1 MEYFDSKVLE
11 SFMIPED
18 SIATEGIIGKAFN
31 LIVAF
36 VKFIIRM
43 IGNLIS
49 IIGKILGKFAHGKTV
64 HNDKETYKKNQE
76 LVNKYYDTITGV
88 HFDMQKIVFEIATL
102 ANIANARFFIK
113 EMFDSD
119 KDNIDKGY
127 DKFAKD
133 CNIINKELSGKVLF
147 LNKAEYDSYTSTLNK
162 SKEKLEK
169 CKGALQKVLDKVKD
183 ETSQENNEIIS
194 ETQKRSAY
202 YLNMMSKVSSLYTTT
217 CNTLN
222 KCISSDIITM
232 EDVMK
237 YHDFEKHD

>member
-11 SFMIPED
+11 SFMIPEE
-18 SIATEGIIGKAFN
+18 SIVTEGIIGKAFN
-31 LIVAF
+31 LIVTF

-102 ANIANARFFIK
+102 ANVANARFFIK

-119 KDNIDKGY
+119 KDDIDKGY

-147 LNKAEYDSYTSTLNK
+147 LNVAEYDSYTSILNE

-183 ETSQENNEIIS
+183 ETSQANNEIIS

-217 CNTLN
+217 CNTLS
-222 KCISSDIITM
+222 KCISSDVITL

-237 YHDFEKHD
+237 YHDFEKHE

>member
-11 SFMIPED
+11 SFMIPEE

-64 HNDKETYKKNQE
+64 HNDKETYQENKK
-76 LVNKYYDTITGV
+76 LVDKYWKLISEVHYTMCDLTSQISIYASSSNTYLYGDSNE
-88 HFDMQKIVFEIATL
+88 HFDLKKSRIDNDFEK
-102 ANIANARFFIK
+102 FIQ
-113 EMFDSD
+113 
-119 KDNIDKGY
+119 
-127 DKFAKD
+127 D

-147 LNKAEYDSYTSTLNK
+147 LNETKYDIYTSTLNK
-162 SKEKLEK
+162 AKEELEK
-169 CKGALQKVLDKVKD
+169 DKGKLQKTLDEAEKESNK
-183 ETSQENNEIIS
+183 ENPENIAEF
-194 ETQKRSAY
+194 QRRSAY
-202 YLNMMSKVSSLYTTT
+202 FTNMMSKVSSLYATT

-232 EDVMK
+232 EDQMK
-237 YHDFEKHD
+237 YEDD